1 MGMSLPTV
9 LPEADRSVLMVR
21 VNRATATV
29 REVLRA
35 RIILAL
41 SEHGVRETARQ
52 VGCAKSTVV
61 KWRDRYRVEGL
72 AGLRDRPRSG
82 APRIHSDAQRRAV
95 AATATSQPPRP
106 WGCWTHARLA
116 ERVNSQLAAAGPAA
130 TAGGGPVRPVSAC
143 WVGRVLRDA
152 HIRVHR
158 VHGWLHRKPDPLFDA
173 RIAAI
178 EAAVAAAAAG
188 HSAVICLDEKTA
200 VGVRT
205 PCHRDS
211 YARTDAGAG
220 SSSTAAPAPCP
231 GTALRRRPAGS
242 SRCAGPDPGWTRR
255 PSPPCSMT
263 CSPPRAP
270 TSRSLWTTDRPTPA
284 RTPAAGSMPTPR
296 CRCCSPRSTPPGP
309 TPKRSSSPS

>member
-9 LPEADRSVLMVR
+9 LPEADRCVLMVR

-35 RIILAL
+35 RIVLAL
-41 SEHGVRETARQ
+41 SEHGVRETARR

-82 APRIHSDAQRRAV
+82 APRIHGDARRRAV

-116 ERVNSQLAAAGPAA
+116 ERVNSQLAAAGPA
-130 TAGGGPVRPVSAC
+130 GGGPGRPGGAC
-143 WVGRVLRDA
+143 WGGRGLREA
-152 HIRVHR
+152 HIGVHR
-158 VHGWLHRKPDPLFDA
+158 VRGWLHRNPDPLFDA

-178 EAAVAAAAAG
+178 EAAVAAAGAG
-188 HSAVICLDEKTA
+188 HSAVLCLDEKTA

-211 YARTDAGAG
+211 YGPDGRRRREFEYRRAGTLSWYGTQEATGGGNAPGRARSRVD
-220 SSSTAAPAPCP
+220 SAALTPPLPDPLPPP
-231 GTALRRRPAGS
+231 GTRITPIMPNGA
-242 SRCAGPDPGWTRR
+242 TH
-255 PSPPCSMT
+255 
-263 CSPPRAP
+263 
-270 TSRSLWTTDRPTPA
+270 TSA
-284 RTPAAGSMPTPR
+284 Y
-296 CRCCSPRSTPPGP
+296 
-309 TPKRSSSPS
+309 

>member
-52 VGCAKSTVV
+52 VGCAKSTGV
-61 KWRDRYRVEGL
+61 KWRDRARVEGL
-72 AGLRDRPRSG
+72 AGRRDRPRSA

-143 WVGRVLRDA
+143 WVGRVLREA

-158 VHGWLHRKPDPLFDA
+158 VRGWLHRKPDPLFDA

-178 EAAVAAAAAG
+178 DAAEAAAGAG
-188 HSAVICLDEKTA
+188 HSAVLCLDEKTA
-200 VGVRT
+200 VGART

-211 YARTDAGAG
+211 YGPDGRRRREFEYRRAGTG
-220 SSSTAAPAPCP
+220 LVRHPGGDRRGDRAAP
-231 GTALRRRPAGS
+231 
-242 SRCAGPDPGWTRR
+242 GPLPDGLGGLHH
-255 PSPPCSMT
+255 
-263 CSPPRAP
+263 RA
-270 TSRSLWTTDRPTPA
+270 R
-284 RTPAAGSMPTPR
+284 
-296 CRCCSPRSTPPGP
+296 
-309 TPKRSSSPS
+309 